1 MAGKKPTTK
10 TNIGSITV
18 VGKTRPATSI
28 PMGDQIRKYR
38 KQAGLSQKELADM
51 MDVTRN
57 TVINW
62 ESGKYRPDVDLF
74 PVLCSILHISLN
86 ELFGMNPGTQ
96 EGITQEEWDLIK
108 AYRQISPLSRRIT
121 KRTVDSILEEEKK
134 EQEIQLLEKVRMID
148 FISTAAAAGDGYE
161 YSDIPV
167 EDYRF
172 IYINARNMRANGM
185 IRVKGDSMLPLY
197 HDGDLVYI
205 QYTSDAE
212 PGEDVLCS
220 SVAGMHIKRLS
231 EDGVYSLNKALP
243 FTLTS
248 PDDHVRII
256 GKVLGIVSS
265 ADYPNEEECSTLRE
279 LRHEEIREYQVRH
292 ALT

>member
-1 MAGKKPTTK
+1 MSEVSAVSLGE
-10 TNIGSITV
+10 
-18 VGKTRPATSI
+18 
-28 PMGDQIRKYR
+28 QIRRFR
-38 KQAGLSQKELADM
+38 KQVGLSQKELAEM
-51 MDVTRN
+51 THVTRN

-62 ESGKYRPDVDLF
+62 EAGKYRPDPDLF

-86 ELFGMNPGTQ
+86 ELFGLNPASQ
-96 EGITQEEWDLIK
+96 EGIQAEEWNLIK
-108 AYRQISPLSRRIT
+108 SYRQISPLSQRIVL
-121 KRTVDSILEEEKK
+121 RTLDTILEEEKN
-134 EQEIQLLEKVRMID
+134 EHDRQLLENVRMID

-172 IYINARNMRANGM
+172 IYIKARNMRANGM

-197 HDGDLVYI
+197 HDGDFVYI
-205 QYTSDAE
+205 QYTNEAA
-212 PGEDVLCS
+212 PGDDVLCS
-220 SVAGMHIKRLS
+220 SVAGMHIKRLG
-231 EDGVYSLNKALP
+231 EDGVYSLNKDLP

-279 LRHEEIREYQVRH
+279 LMHEEIRKYQIRH
-292 ALT
+292 AQI